1 MITGE
6 ETMDN
11 DVKIHVKKQ
20 QYMIHSESYAP
31 IPLEKR
37 GTNKPRFS
45 IEVSV
50 WVEGGGWDKV
60 DPRTYGNELIMGI
73 YKFVLTKEMM
83 GYEHTG
89 YSSEKIKDVFID
101 KWENWPDD

>member
-1 MITGE
+1 
-6 ETMDN
+6 MD

-20 QYMIHSESYAP
+20 QYMIHSEPYAP
-31 IPLEKR
+31 ISIEKR
-37 GTNKPRFS
+37 GTGKPRFS

-50 WVEGGGWDKV
+50 WIEGGGWDKV

-73 YKFVLTKEMM
+73 ILFIEMKESL

-89 YSSEKIKDVFID
+89 SSAEKIKKLYTE
-101 KWENWPDD
+101 KWGEWPD